1 MTTESQEIDNQEGK
15 INVDQAIELLL
26 SSSHGINSCWHSF
39 LLEEY
44 GNDYAEKREDLIDV
58 ITFVDY
64 IVGNLKDDKTDD
76 FKNFFAAIEQVLE
89 NGDDD
94 AKELMIVGI
103 IEGLQNN
110 CGLENIEYHTQFNKW
125 LMPKTQKTWDGLIY
139 LWESNDSMEEK
150 QEKLKDF
157 KL

>member
-1 MTTESQEIDNQEGK
+1 MTTESQENK

-26 SSSHGINSCWHSF
+26 SSSHGINACWSAF
-39 LLEEY
+39 IQEEY
-44 GNDYAEKREDLIDV
+44 GDNYAENREDLIDI
-58 ITFVDY
+58 ITIVDY
-64 IVGNLKDDKTDD
+64 IVGKLKEGKTDD
-76 FKNFFAAIEQVLE
+76 FKSFFSAIEQILE
-89 NGDDD
+89 NGDD
-94 AKELMIVGI
+94 AARELMIVGI

-110 CGLENIEYHTQFNKW
+110 CGLENIEYHTTFNQW